1 MIETCLN
8 IVKSA
13 AEKCKVKT
21 KFNNTLKHYKKDF
34 AIQKKV
40 RNVYGKNINKKYS
53 ERLYRTI

>member
-21 KFNNTLKHYKKDF
+21 KFNNTLK
-34 AIQKKV
+34 A
-40 RNVYGKNINKKYS
+40 
-53 ERLYRTI
+53 L